1 MARKQER
8 RNRSLKKGKAMSE
21 LNRQRFNRHSLF
33 IGLVLV
39 AAVVSSPADCQASHP
54 YHVSHAEVNWNAKSG
69 NFEVALCVWP
79 ADLEKALKVDVG
91 RSIDLDE
98 VENLDL
104 LLESYVGK
112 KFRITSGGGQ
122 ADTKKPTAAKIRWV
136 GHERDLKK
144 AWLYFEISGDKAI
157 RQWKIENRVFFELNE
172 DQLNHVDFKHGN
184 TAKVVISRLGQ
195 VSHPID
201 ILDQDQ
207 PESVLGAG

>member
-1 MARKQER
+1 
-8 RNRSLKKGKAMSE
+8 MSE
-21 LNRQRFNRHSLF
+21 LNRQRFNRHRLF
-33 IGLVLV
+33 LGLALV

-79 ADLEKALKVDVG
+79 ADLEKALKADTG
-91 RSIDLDE
+91 KSIDLDE
-98 VENLDL
+98 VEDLDL

-112 KFRITSGGGQ
+112 KFRIASGGGQ
-122 ADTKKPTAAKIRWV
+122 ADAKKPAAAQIRWV

-144 AWLYFEISGDKAI
+144 AWLYFEISGDPSV

-172 DQLNHVDFKHGN
+172 DQLNHVDFKYGN

-195 VSHPID
+195 GAHPID
-201 ILDQDQ
+201 ILD
-207 PESVLGAG
+207 PGKPGRVLGK